1 MLVFEN
7 SLLSHPFFLLTTIFA
22 NASWIIALISQA
34 LATREYGR
42 STVATLWLAIL
53 LQLFV
58 NTGVLYGLYTN
69 SIHILRLQIAVFASM
84 SVVLGALGIDSNVFS
99 NVGSRDAIAA
109 AWIILSIV
117 DLLWILVL
125 SSERDSPVLQV
136 FTEEARIRLSSDS
149 HLPINHNEEPQTLVP
164 TTAPPLSESKEL
176 SPDPRNTLYSI
187 QETSKTEDTAR
198 PALPPFHPLPT
209 DNEASRTPFSK
220 PSEYNLTNDRHSIR
234 SRLTVPSITTHG
246 SSNAPSSNYSYLQR
260 ALTLYDYTAISAGD
274 SGEEELSFA
283 KGEILEVS
291 RTFEKKWWPAR
302 KSNGQTGV
310 VPSNYVK
317 VIQG

>member
-1 MLVFEN
+1 MLVSEN
-7 SLLSHPFFLLTTIFA
+7 SLLSHPFFLLTTVFA
-22 NASWIIALISQA
+22 NAAWIIALISQA

-136 FTEEARIRLSSDS
+136 FAEEARIRLSSDS
-149 HLPINHNEEPQTLVP
+149 HLPVNHDEERQTLVL
-164 TTAPPLSESKEL
+164 TTAPVLSESKEL
-176 SPDPRNTLYSI
+176 SPDPRHTLYSI

-198 PALPPFHPLPT
+198 PALPPFHPPPT
-209 DNEASRTPFSK
+209 DNEASRTSISK
-220 PSEYNLTNDRHSIR
+220 PSEYNMTNDRQSIR

-246 SSNAPSSNYSYLQR
+246 SSNAPSSNYSYSQR
-260 ALTLYDYTAISAGD
+260 ALTLYDYTAISVGD

-302 KSNGQTGV
+302 KSNGQIGV